1 MACLLRNSS
10 PSLPCWE
17 PQGSHPAIQLV
28 VLSKWP
34 TAAQLFPIPPVLEAP
49 VPSSLPSPQQ
59 RSSAPHPH
67 FNQLLLLHTHP
78 GSYDPT
84 RGIAIG
90 AHRGSDEHHV
100 DVEGVMGTLLY
111 TGHCTGSEGV
121 HRAPKGTTGAHQGP
135 EGQHSAFEGRSE
147 GCGGC
152 EQTCGH
158 LYLITAINFLVLSNA
173 NFHSVTAAVQFYSM
187 GLANK
192 TFSGLPEFSGCLVR
206 RCGPRPH
213 SISRSCAPDTGLN
226 EPTPVTGESFVE
238 GKAGNAQTSI
248 LLARPTPS
256 MLA

>member
-1 MACLLRNSS
+1 MGKKG
-10 PSLPCWE
+10 LPAY
-17 PQGSHPAIQLV
+17 QPAAAPGKPFQLV
-28 VLSKWP
+28 TNLQNEVMK
-34 TAAQLFPIPPVLEAP
+34 
-49 VPSSLPSPQQ
+49 
-59 RSSAPHPH
+59 RK
-67 FNQLLLLHTHP
+67 
-78 GSYDPT
+78 GS